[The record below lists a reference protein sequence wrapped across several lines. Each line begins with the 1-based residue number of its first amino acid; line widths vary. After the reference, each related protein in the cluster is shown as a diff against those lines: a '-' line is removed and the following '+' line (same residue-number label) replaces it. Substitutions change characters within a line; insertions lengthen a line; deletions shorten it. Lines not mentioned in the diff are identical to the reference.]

1 LENLLKNLNKEQTEA
16 VTHKNGPLL
25 IVAGAGTGKTTV
37 ITRRIAYLIEQKLA
51 KPDEILAL
59 TFTDKAAGEMQE
71 RVDLLLPLGYY
82 DMWISTFH
90 SFCERILKNHAL
102 DIGLSNDFKLLD
114 DVGQWVLVFKNFEK
128 FNLDYY
134 RPLGSP
140 NRFTSALLKHFSRCK
155 DELIAP
161 GDYLKYAEGLR
172 LSTDLSSAARGLPSV
187 SEGNP
192 RLEEESEVARI
203 EEVANAYHVYQK
215 LLLDNNYLDFGD
227 LINYT
232 LELFQKRPRIL
243 KYYQNKFKFLMVDEF
258 QDTNFSQY
266 QLVKLLS
273 GDAKNI
279 TVVGDDD
286 QSIYKFRG
294 ASVSNILKFKGDF
307 GGAKQITLI
316 QNYRSTQNILD
327 LAYNFIQANNPDRL
341 EVKLNIDKRLLS
353 SVGKGL
359 DPSLQGH
366 IEVLEN
372 EDLSGELHAVAKKI
386 LDLKS
391 SDNNCSW
398 NDFAVLVRA
407 NSAAEELLPVLDAG
421 KIPYTFVANKGL
433 FKKPIV
439 VDVLSYMRLLDNAH
453 DSQNLYR
460 VFSLPKFNIPHAELS
475 SLVLFAKQKTLSL
488 FEALTPAQ
496 ALPGI
501 SDDIRKKIKMLLDF
515 LHKHSAEAKTSTA
528 AEMMVKIVED
538 LGFEQKL
545 KEDTTQNAEAREL
558 LDQLYKKIEDFE
570 KQEDHKDLHNFLHI
584 LDLEMEAG
592 SEGTI
597 KFDPNQGPESV
608 KVMTVHSAKGLE
620 FSYVFIIN
628 MVEQRF
634 PTREKSDAIEIPEP
648 LIKDILP
655 EGDFH
660 LQEERRLFY
669 VAMTRARRG
678 LYFTWA
684 KNYGGARLKKP
695 SQFLL
700 ETGLVPSE
708 KVSKATGKVVFE
720 KTRPV
725 LNKQQV
731 YLNPP
736 VKFSYTDITSFQ
748 TCPLQYKYERFLK
761 LPLPGSHHQSFGN
774 TIHKTFEDFL
784 KLYKNNSEVSQTDLF
799 GKKLSDE
806 PLPDFKLL
814 EKLYNTNW
822 IDDWY
827 PKKDE
832 KEKYRKIGVQMLKYF
847 YEDLSQNKPNVKF
860 IEQFFKLKLGAYDFV
875 GKIDRADQK
884 DGGLEIIDYK
894 TGKTPKTRADLD
906 QLYVY
911 QWAAQ
916 EFLHLP
922 VKSLKY
928 WYLRDNQFK
937 EEPCASDSEIDRLKA
952 ELLVLMEKIVHT
964 AKYNLFL
971 EEDQK
976 LTHHDCKFLYLE

>member
-1 LENLLKNLNKEQTEA
+1 MENLLKNLNKEQTEA